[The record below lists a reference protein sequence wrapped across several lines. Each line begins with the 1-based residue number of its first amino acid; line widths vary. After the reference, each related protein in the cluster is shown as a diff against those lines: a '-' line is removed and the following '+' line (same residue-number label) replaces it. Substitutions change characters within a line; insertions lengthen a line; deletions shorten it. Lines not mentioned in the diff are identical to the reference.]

1 MAGNYKNKYPIRRD
15 SLIAPWGIGAIVPF
29 PDEETLMVASI
40 DFWFDG
46 EHAND
51 IEKFEIDDKRLTKRL
66 GGKRFVSP
74 PDFRTPDQDKAL
86 ALMKIPA
93 VRFPLWHYCPVCGN
107 MEKLGVAGVKSRC
120 SGENRKNLKQ
130 GTYCSKTESEYKRP
144 YLIPDRFIA
153 VCEKGH
159 IEDFPIMEWVH
170 RNNKREATPNCKL
183 VRSTGGSTSSLSG
196 IRYTCTTCGISWTM
210 NGAFSKTALG
220 KINYTCTCNKPWL
233 GQFSKAAK
241 PDSDEE
247 LDCGLPL
254 RVLQRGASNVW
265 FANIVSSVYIPW
277 IPEVQNENTNKCIKK
292 GIEKFKSSIV
302 DGELDVEGIKTF
314 VNGISQM
321 IKEFDTKNPINEP
334 FAINEIISTINN
346 CKKVD
351 AVSTEEDYRKEEFEV
366 LTRPGIVGK
375 PSEELY
381 VENKQ
386 ISLYDSLDFLK
397 SISLVKKLRETRVF
411 NGFRRLSPSSDYI
424 APISSKKDFMWLPAV
439 KNSGEG
445 IMFEFDFNKLISWA
459 NKKNVQSRVEII
471 NSNLRQNGKLQKDGI
486 NPIFVL
492 LHTFAHCLITAL
504 SNESG
509 YSNASIR
516 EKIYCNMYENGKN
529 PEMCGILIYTA
540 SGDSEGSLGG
550 LVRQGG
556 PGRIENVI
564 KRAIND
570 AQWCAADPV
579 CIQSPGQGQDGC
591 NLAACHNCALLPETS
606 CENRNMYLDR
616 GLLIGTLA
624 DKSLGFFNTL

>member
-1 MAGNYKNKYPIRRD
+1 M
-15 SLIAPWGIGAIVPF
+15 
-29 PDEETLMVASI
+29 
-40 DFWFDG
+40 
-46 EHAND
+46 
-51 IEKFEIDDKRLTKRL
+51 
-66 GGKRFVSP
+66 
-74 PDFRTPDQDKAL
+74 
-86 ALMKIPA
+86 
-93 VRFPLWHYCPVCGN
+93 
-107 MEKLGVAGVKSRC
+107 
-120 SGENRKNLKQ
+120 
-130 GTYCSKTESEYKRP
+130 SKTPTVK
-144 YLIPDRFIA
+144 
-153 VCEKGH
+153 
-159 IEDFPIMEWVH
+159 
-170 RNNKREATPNCKL
+170 
-183 VRSTGGSTSSLSG
+183 
-196 IRYTCTTCGISWTM
+196 
-210 NGAFSKTALG
+210 
-220 KINYTCTCNKPWL
+220 
-233 GQFSKAAK
+233 
-241 PDSDEE
+241 
-247 LDCGLPL
+247 
-254 RVLQRGASNVW
+254 
-265 FANIVSSVYIPW
+265 
-277 IPEVQNENTNKCIKK
+277 
-292 GIEKFKSSIV
+292 KFKSSIV